1 MLESKLL
8 ESRILLV
15 DDEPGAIRVMRSLLS
30 DFRCLTFA
38 RSGAEALRQIRA
50 SRPELVIVD
59 INMPGM
65 SGLQLCDQLQADPAL
80 KDLPV
85 IVATAEQLTSVESA
99 ALQRGAVDFVTK
111 PLVPETFIARVRC
124 HLRARE
130 LAERVHQSV
139 AGSQLASAPNEAPAR
154 LLIVDDDVGAITLLQ
169 RTLSDLGT
177 IHYATT
183 GAEALRLSHEIR
195 PDLVMLD
202 VHMPGLDGFAV
213 CTALKAQQEFKHVPV
228 VFVTRFSD
236 AANEQRALDLGAAD
250 FIRKPIEPNVL
261 RARVRNLLALKAR
274 IDGELRALSEHW
286 RRLADARVADVVR
299 TAGDGVVSCDA
310 SEHVLLANAAA
321 ALLLGKPGDSL
332 VGMKLGELLPNFA
345 PLMELALAM
354 PVRLM
359 GPGQSVPGRPL
370 EIRASRS
377 EDRLLSTLVIR
388 DVSEREQLE
397 SEQRARAVAEAAAQA
412 KSRLLAFVNHEMG
425 APLNAVLGFSE
436 LMRSDDLNP
445 LPPAQ
450 LARLGRIVEGAQHA
464 QHLMADLIDW
474 SQHEAGKLSV
484 ALGPVDAHASVRQA
498 VESVR
503 PAAERAGVEL
513 MVAEPTSVEPVLADG
528 RRLLQCVTNL
538 LTNAIKY
545 NRKGGSVQIEM
556 SRLGSDVRIDVR
568 DQGIGMTTAQ
578 MSHLFEPFNRLG
590 LETSALPGTGL
601 GLVITKGLI
610 EAMQG
615 SLLVES
621 MPGQGTRFS
630 IVLRV
635 AASSEHHAL

>member
-1 MLESKLL
+1 MLERDLYDA
-8 ESRILLV
+8 RILLV

-30 DFRCLTFA
+30 DFRCLSFA
-38 RSGAEALRQIRA
+38 LSGADALRQIRA
-50 SRPELVIVD
+50 SPPELVIVD
-59 INMPGM
+59 VNMPGM
-65 SGLQLCDQLQADPAL
+65 SGLQLCDQLQADAAL

-85 IVATAEQLTSVESA
+85 IVATAEQLTSIESA

-111 PLVPETFIARVRC
+111 PLVPETFIARVRS

-130 LAERVHQSV
+130 LAEQVHQSL
-139 AGSQLASAPNEAPAR
+139 AGAQIDSAPSQAPSR

-213 CTALKAQQEFKHVPV
+213 CGALKAQQEFKHVPV

-236 AANEQRALDLGAAD
+236 AANEARALELGAAD
-250 FIRKPIEPNVL
+250 FIRKPIESNVL

-274 IDGELRALSEHW
+274 VDSELRALSEHW
-286 RRLADARVADVVR
+286 RRLADSRVADVIR

-310 SEHVLLANAAA
+310 SEHIMLANAAA
-321 ALLLGKPGDSL
+321 ALLLGKPGASL
-332 VGMKLGELLPNFA
+332 VGMPLTELLPNFG
-345 PLMELALAM
+345 PLLQLALAM
-354 PVRLM
+354 PVRLTVQ
-359 GPGQSVPGRPL
+359 GSNDRARPL

-377 EDRLLSTLVIR
+377 EDRMLTTLVIR
-388 DVSEREQLE
+388 DTSEREQLE
-397 SEQRARAVAEAAAQA
+397 AEQRARAVAEASTQA

-425 APLNAVLGFSE
+425 APLNAVLGFAE
-436 LMRSDDLNP
+436 LMRADDRNP

-450 LARLGRIVEGAQHA
+450 LSRLERMVEGAQQA
-464 QHLMADLIDW
+464 QHLMTDLMDW
-474 SQHEAGKLSV
+474 SRQEAGKLSV
-484 ALGPVDAHASVRQA
+484 DLGAVDAEAALRQA
-498 VESVR
+498 VESVQ
-503 PAAERAGVEL
+503 PTAQRARIEL
-513 MVAEPTSVEPVLADG
+513 ILSEVASTEPVLADR
-528 RRLLQCVTNL
+528 RRLVQCITNL

-545 NRKGGSVQIEM
+545 NRKGGSVRVEL
-556 SRLGSDVRIDVR
+556 SRLGADVRIDVR
-568 DQGIGMTTAQ
+568 DQGMGMTSTQ
-578 MSHLFEPFNRLG
+578 LSQLFEPFNRLG
-590 LETSALPGTGL
+590 LENSALPGAGL

-610 EAMQG
+610 ETMQG

-621 MPGQGTRFS
+621 VPGQGTCFS
-630 IVLRV
+630 IVLRPV
-635 AASSEHHAL
+635 SG

>member
-1 MLESKLL
+1 MIEPNLL

-30 DFRCLTFA
+30 DFLHLTFA

-50 SRPELVIVD
+50 SRPDLVIVD

-65 SGLQLCDQLQADPAL
+65 SGLQLCEQLQADPEL

-139 AGSQLASAPNEAPAR
+139 AGSLIASAPSQAPAR

-169 RTLSDLGT
+169 RTLADLGT

-213 CTALKAQQEFKHVPV
+213 CAALKAQQEFKHVPV
-228 VFVTRFSD
+228 VFVTRFGD

-250 FIRKPIEPNVL
+250 FVRKPIESSVL

-321 ALLLGKPGDSL
+321 ALLLGKPGESL
-332 VGMKLGELLPNFA
+332 VGMALNQLLPNFA
-345 PLMELALAM
+345 PLLELALAM
-354 PVRLM
+354 PVQLT
-359 GPGQSVPGRPL
+359 VPGPNDRARPL

-377 EDRLLSTLVIR
+377 EDRLLLTLVIR
-388 DVSEREQLE
+388 DISEREQLE
-397 SEQRARAVAEAAAQA
+397 TEQRARAVAEAAAQA

-436 LMRSDDLNP
+436 VMGGDDLNP

-450 LARLGRIVEGAQHA
+450 LARLGRIVEGAQQA
-464 QHLMADLIDW
+464 QHLMADLMDW
-474 SQHEAGKLSV
+474 SRHEAGKLSV
-484 ALGPVDAHASVRQA
+484 DLGPVDAEACLRQA
-498 VESVR
+498 IESAR

-513 MVAEPTSVEPVLADG
+513 MVAEPASVEPVLADR
-528 RRLLQCVTNL
+528 RRLVQCITNL

-545 NRKGGSVQIEM
+545 NRKGGSVRAEL
-556 SRLGSDVRIDVR
+556 SRLGSDVRLDVR

-578 MSHLFEPFNRLG
+578 LTHLFEPFNRLG

-635 AASSEHHAL
+635 AAR

>member
-1 MLESKLL
+1 MMEQDLL

-15 DDEPGAIRVMRSLLS
+15 DDEPGAILLMRSMLC
-30 DFRCLTFA
+30 DFRQLTFA

-50 SRPELVIVD
+50 SRPDLVIVD
-59 INMPGM
+59 VNMPGM

-111 PLVPETFIARVRC
+111 PLVPEAFIARVSC

-130 LAERVHQSV
+130 LAERVHRSI
-139 AGSQLASAPNEAPAR
+139 AGAQLASAPSQAPAR
-154 LLIVDDDVGAITLLQ
+154 LLIVDDDIAAITLLQ
-169 RTLSDLGT
+169 RTLADLGT

-183 GAEALRLSHEIR
+183 GTDALRLAHQIR

-213 CTALKAQQEFKHVPV
+213 CAALKAQQEFKHVPV

-236 AANEQRALDLGAAD
+236 ATNEQRALDLGAAD
-250 FIRKPIEPNVL
+250 FIRKPIESSVL

-274 IDGELRALSEHW
+274 VDGELRALSEHW

-332 VGMKLGELLPNFA
+332 VGMALDQLLPNFA
-345 PLMELALAM
+345 PLLDLALAM
-354 PVRLM
+354 PVRLTVP
-359 GPGQSVPGRPL
+359 GPNERGRPL

-377 EDRLLSTLVIR
+377 EDRLLLTLVIR
-388 DVSEREQLE
+388 DISEREQLE
-397 SEQRARAVAEAAAQA
+397 TEQRARAVAEAATQA

-425 APLNAVLGFSE
+425 APLNAVLGFSQV
-436 LMRSDDLNP
+436 MCGDDLNP

-450 LARLGRIVEGAQHA
+450 LVRLGRIVEGAQQA
-464 QHLMADLIDW
+464 QHLMADLMDW
-474 SQHEAGKLSV
+474 SRQEAGNLSV
-484 ALGPVDAHASVRQA
+484 HLGPVDVGASLRQA

-513 MVAEPTSVEPVLADG
+513 MMAESGSVAPVMADA
-528 RRLLQCVTNL
+528 RRLVQCITNL

-545 NRKGGSVQIEM
+545 NRKGGSVRAELSWM
-556 SRLGSDVRIDVR
+556 GSDVRIDVR
-568 DQGIGMTTAQ
+568 DQGMGMTAAQ
-578 MSHLFEPFNRLG
+578 LSHLFEPFNRLG

-615 SLLVES
+615 RLLVES
-621 MPGQGTRFS
+621 MPGQGTCFA

-635 AASSEHHAL
+635 AAG

>member
-1 MLESKLL
+1 MIEPNLL

-15 DDEPGAIRVMRSLLS
+15 DDEPGAIRAMRSMLS
-30 DFRCLTFA
+30 DFRQLTFA

-50 SRPELVIVD
+50 SRPDLVIVD
-59 INMPGM
+59 VNMPGM
-65 SGLQLCDQLQADPAL
+65 SGLQLCDQLQADPEL
-80 KDLPV
+80 KDIPV

-139 AGSQLASAPNEAPAR
+139 AGSQLASAPSPAPAR

-213 CTALKAQQEFKHVPV
+213 CAALKAQQEFKHVPV

-250 FIRKPIEPNVL
+250 FVRKPIEPNVL

-332 VGMKLGELLPNFA
+332 VGMQLNQLLPNFA
-345 PLMELALAM
+345 PLLDLALAM
-354 PVRLM
+354 PVRLTVP
-359 GPGQSVPGRPL
+359 GPNERGRPL
-370 EIRASRS
+370 EVRASRS
-377 EDRLLSTLVIR
+377 EDRLLLTLVIR
-388 DVSEREQLE
+388 DISEREQLE
-397 SEQRARAVAEAAAQA
+397 TEQRARAVAEAAAQA

-436 LMRSDDLNP
+436 VMRGDDLNP

-450 LARLGRIVEGAQHA
+450 LARLGRIVEGAQQA
-464 QHLMADLIDW
+464 QHLMADLMDW
-474 SQHEAGKLSV
+474 SRHEAGKLSV
-484 ALGPVDAHASVRQA
+484 DLGAVDAQGSLRQA

-513 MVAEPTSVEPVLADG
+513 MMVDTGSVALVLADA
-528 RRLLQCVTNL
+528 RRLVQCITNL

-545 NRKGGSVQIEM
+545 NRKGGSVRVELAQ
-556 SRLGSDVRIDVR
+556 SGDDVRLDVR

-578 MSHLFEPFNRLG
+578 LAQLFEPFNRLG
-590 LETSALPGTGL
+590 LESSALPGTGL

-635 AASSEHHAL
+635 AAR

>member
-1 MLESKLL
+1 MTEQELL
-8 ESRILLV
+8 DSRILLV
-15 DDEPGAIRVMRSLLS
+15 DDEPGAIRVMHGMLS
-30 DFRCLTFA
+30 DFRQLTFA

-50 SRPELVIVD
+50 SRPDLVIVD

-65 SGLQLCDQLQADPAL
+65 SGLQLCDQLQADQAL

-111 PLVPETFIARVRC
+111 PLVRETFIARVRC

-130 LAERVHQSV
+130 LAERVHQSI
-139 AGSQLASAPNEAPAR
+139 AGAQLASAPSQAPAR
-154 LLIVDDDVGAITLLQ
+154 LLIVDDDVAAITFLQ
-169 RTLSDLGT
+169 HTLADLGT

-183 GAEALRLSHEIR
+183 GTDALRLSHEIR

-213 CTALKAQQEFKHVPV
+213 CAALKAQQEFKHVPV

-236 AANEQRALDLGAAD
+236 AVNEQRALDLGAAD
-250 FIRKPIEPNVL
+250 FVRKPIEPNVL
-261 RARVRNLLALKAR
+261 RSRVRNLLAFKSR
-274 IDGELRALSEHW
+274 IDGELRALSDHW

-332 VGMKLGELLPNFA
+332 VGMQLNQLLPTFA
-345 PLMELALAM
+345 PLLDLALAM
-354 PVRLM
+354 PVRLTVP
-359 GPGQSVPGRPL
+359 GPNDRGRPL

-377 EDRLLSTLVIR
+377 EEGLLLTLVIR
-388 DVSEREQLE
+388 DISEREQLE
-397 SEQRARAVAEAAAQA
+397 AEQRARAVAEAATQA

-425 APLNAVLGFSE
+425 APLNAVLGFSQV
-436 LMRSDDLNP
+436 MMGDDLNP

-450 LARLGRIVEGAQHA
+450 LARLGRIVEGAQMA
-464 QHLMADLIDW
+464 QHLMADLMDW
-474 SQHEAGKLSV
+474 SRHEAGKLSV
-484 ALGPVDAHASVRQA
+484 DLGPVDAEACLRQA
-498 VESVR
+498 IESVR
-503 PAAERAGVEL
+503 PAAERASVEL
-513 MVAEPTSVEPVLADG
+513 MMTKSGSVAPVLADT
-528 RRLLQCVTNL
+528 RRLVQCITNL

-545 NRKGGSVQIEM
+545 NLKGGSIQAEL
-556 SRLGSDVRIDVR
+556 SRLGAQVRIDVR

-578 MSHLFEPFNRLG
+578 MSQLFEPFNRLG
-590 LETSALPGTGL
+590 LENSTLPGTGL
-601 GLVITKGLI
+601 GLVITKGLV

-621 MPGQGTRFS
+621 IPGQGSCFS
-630 IVLRV
+630 IVLRIT
-635 AASSEHHAL
+635 AC

>member
-1 MLESKLL
+1 MTEQELL

-15 DDEPGAIRVMRSLLS
+15 DDEPGAIRVMHGMLS
-30 DFRCLTFA
+30 DFRQLTFA

-50 SRPELVIVD
+50 SRPDLVIVD

-65 SGLQLCDQLQADPAL
+65 SGLQLCDQLQADQAL

-111 PLVPETFIARVRC
+111 PLVQETFIARVRC

-130 LAERVHQSV
+130 LAERVHQSI
-139 AGSQLASAPNEAPAR
+139 AGAQLASAPSQAPAR
-154 LLIVDDDVGAITLLQ
+154 LLIVDDDVAAITFLQ
-169 RTLSDLGT
+169 HTLADLGT

-183 GAEALRLSHEIR
+183 GTDALRLSHEIR

-213 CTALKAQQEFKHVPV
+213 CAALKAQQEFKHVPV

-236 AANEQRALDLGAAD
+236 AVNEQRALDLGAAD
-250 FIRKPIEPNVL
+250 FVRKPIEPNVL
-261 RARVRNLLALKAR
+261 RSRVRNLLAFKAR
-274 IDGELRALSEHW
+274 IDGELRALSDHW

-332 VGMKLGELLPNFA
+332 VGMQLNQLLPTFA
-345 PLMELALAM
+345 PLLDLALAM
-354 PVRLM
+354 PVRLTVP
-359 GPGQSVPGRPL
+359 GPNDRGRPL

-377 EDRLLSTLVIR
+377 EEGLLLTLVIR
-388 DVSEREQLE
+388 DISEREQLE
-397 SEQRARAVAEAAAQA
+397 AEQRARAVAEAATQA

-425 APLNAVLGFSE
+425 APLNAVLGFSQ
-436 LMRSDDLNP
+436 LMSGDNLNP

-450 LARLGRIVEGAQHA
+450 LARLGRIVEGAQMA
-464 QHLMADLIDW
+464 QHLMADLMDW
-474 SQHEAGKLSV
+474 SRHEAGKLSV
-484 ALGPVDAHASVRQA
+484 DLGPVDVEACLRQA
-498 VESVR
+498 IESVR
-503 PAAERAGVEL
+503 PAAERASVEL
-513 MVAEPTSVEPVLADG
+513 VMTKTGSVAPVLADT
-528 RRLLQCVTNL
+528 RRLVQCITNL

-545 NRKGGSVQIEM
+545 NLKGGSIKAEL
-556 SRLGSDVRIDVR
+556 SRLGAQVRIDVR
-568 DQGIGMTTAQ
+568 DQGIGMTAAQ
-578 MSHLFEPFNRLG
+578 LSQLFEPFNRLG
-590 LETSALPGTGL
+590 LENSTLPGTGL
-601 GLVITKGLI
+601 GLVITKGLV

-621 MPGQGTRFS
+621 IPGQGTCFS
-630 IVLRV
+630 IVLRIT
-635 AASSEHHAL
+635 AR